1 MSLRLSAAV
10 NLCEDGHLPGQKAR
24 KMPKTHLTSKK
35 AEKGKYFSRHK
46 TKSKLFIVFQVR
58 EERKDF
64 KEMQDTGHR
73 NIRA

>member
-1 MSLRLSAAV
+1 MKMGTYLGKRRGRCPKHILLARRQRRATISA
-10 NLCEDGHLPGQKAR
+10 D
-24 KMPKTHLTSKK
+24 TS
-35 AEKGKYFSRHK
+35 K